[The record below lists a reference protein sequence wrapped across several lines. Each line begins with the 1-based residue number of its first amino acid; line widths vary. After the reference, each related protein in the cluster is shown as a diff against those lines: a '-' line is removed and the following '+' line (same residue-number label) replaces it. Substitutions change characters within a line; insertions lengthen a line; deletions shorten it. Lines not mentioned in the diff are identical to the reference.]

1 MTHYFSFQQQ
11 GLEFVLHVVVLL
23 AMLLFLA
30 HNAAGAK
37 AIDTLHQMLA
47 TIRKR
52 LGIMQP
58 WRPNTSRH
66 TYGTKPSSRR
76 KPPLLRRNH

>member
-1 MTHYFSFQQQ
+1 MVRVSEPGILTARSAFFKRQSLPVF
-11 GLEFVLHVVVLL
+11 HVVVLP

-47 TIRKR
+47 AIRKR

-58 WRPNTSRH
+58 RRPNTSRH
-66 TYGTKPSSRR
+66 TYGTKPSS
-76 KPPLLRRNH
+76 K